1 MPARLKTLIAFLL
14 ALSLS
19 GGALAQTPT
28 PEACPES
35 QFLEWGSY
43 GVVTPGD
50 SNNVR
55 DEPSTA
61 GALIDKIPPGEPFV
75 VLYDSATCAG
85 GYLWIEIQSL
95 TLRGWTVERAADGGE
110 PFIVPYEAETVDVGT
125 RAEDGSIRV
134 EAAGIAFTVPAGLNI
149 ARVTMTPEVGFF
161 GDVMSAQPSSL
172 VFTFFDAEDEARGD
186 IEIYPYAISDVIYD
200 QFAYPD
206 LETLLT
212 EQPSL
217 LEYAAGHRMPQGPL
231 AGSAAL
237 FGGAGAYLPV
247 SGGSGLRFI
256 TYFAQTSVLFRQD
269 TTFEYLY
276 RGLTADKSFFVAAQS
291 FAVKAPAGTIPAG
304 GSRDDAGYSRYLRQI
319 ETNLAAQP
327 SSAFTPDLA
336 LLDAV
341 FASLTIT
348 DAEALLGAIP

>member
-19 GGALAQTPT
+19 GGVQAQTPT
-28 PEACPES
+28 AEACPVS
-35 QFLEWGSY
+35 QFLEWGGN

-61 GALIDKIPPGEPFV
+61 GALIGKIAPGEPFV
-75 VLYDSATCAG
+75 VLYDSATCAE
-85 GYLWIEIQSL
+85 GYLWVEVKTMS
-95 TLRGWTVERAADGGE
+95 LRGWTVEMAADGGE
-110 PFIVPYEAETVDVGT
+110 PFIVPYETETIDVGT

-134 EAAGIAFTVPAGLNI
+134 EAAGVAFTVPAGLNI
-149 ARVTMTPEVGFF
+149 ARVTMAPEVGFF

-172 VFTFFDAEDEARGD
+172 VFTFLDADDEPRGD
-186 IEIYPYAISDVIYD
+186 IEIYPYAISDAVYD
-200 QFAYPD
+200 LYAYPD
-206 LETLLT
+206 LEILLT

-217 LEYAAGHRMPQGPL
+217 LEYAARKRMPQGPL

-247 SGGSGLRFI
+247 SGGNGLRFI

-276 RGLTADKSFFVAAQS
+276 RGLTADKSFFVAAQN
-291 FAVKAPAGTIPAG
+291 FPVKAPAGTVPAS
-304 GSRDDAGYSRYLRQI
+304 GSRDDAGYPRYLRQL
-319 ETNLAAQP
+319 ETNLATQP

-336 LLDAV
+336 LLDSV
-341 FASLTIT
+341 FTSLTIT
-348 DAEALLGAIP
+348 DAEALLRAIP